1 MLFGTDGQQFLMEI
15 GISKPVLENVLDDKG
30 INLQRE
36 YDALGM
42 MVSDSSLSLYEDV
55 LKKENAISL
64 ADMEEKNGPIISAG
78 VIKSI
83 RAINTKRGKK
93 MAFMQLYD
101 ANSEREF
108 VLFSE
113 VFEKNYPIL
122 KNDAVI
128 LFRAHKDTRKNGSFI
143 IDDVRLLGGNV

>member
-1 MLFGTDGQQFLMEI
+1 
-15 GISKPVLENVLDDKG
+15 
-30 INLQRE
+30 
-36 YDALGM
+36 
-42 MVSDSSLSLYEDV
+42 
-55 LKKENAISL
+55 
-64 ADMEEKNGPIISAG
+64 
-78 VIKSI
+78 
-83 RAINTKRGKK
+83 